1 MNETALFTPA
11 LPYIPDA
18 GISFSGFLRTVRT
31 NALSMWPA
39 AAYRQ
44 DVLEERMLGR
54 SRLLLNGPQAI
65 HRVLVENTANY
76 RRTRASLRILRP
88 ITGNG
93 LLLSEGED
101 WRHQRRTIAPTLAPR
116 IIPVLC
122 RHIAAAADQG
132 IDRLSDRTGQPI
144 DLLAAMQFLAL
155 EIAGRSMF
163 SMQMDGFGAEMRALL
178 LRFAMR
184 HAQPDLLDMLLPPGI
199 PSLRDFGRRRFRRL
213 WMGLMDRIVAAR
225 LETTQA
231 NLEGEPPRD
240 LFDALVAARDPETGA
255 QFSRDMLRDQTATMI
270 LAGHETTATTL
281 FWSLALL
288 AEVPAEQGLVAEE
301 VRSLDLSPDGAAD
314 SLKLLVRT
322 RAVVSETLRLYPP
335 AFVIVREAI
344 GADTSGDVTISAGS
358 VVMIAPWVLHRH
370 HRLWPSPDSFDP
382 RRFLPGAPPPPRFA
396 YLPFGAGPRI
406 CVGAQFAMAEA
417 TLVLARMI
425 QAFHV
430 ERADHRPILPVAVV
444 TTQPDH
450 SPGFVLT
457 ARAGSAR
464 TC

>member
-1 MNETALFTPA
+1 MSDAALFTPA
-11 LPYIPDA
+11 LPPIPA
-18 GISFSGFLRTVRT
+18 NSVSFTGFLRAVRT
-31 NALSMWPA
+31 NALGMWPA
-39 AAYRQ
+39 SAYQQ
-44 DVLEERMLGR
+44 DTLEERMLGR
-54 SRLLLNGPQAI
+54 SRFLLNAPEAI
-65 HRVLVENTANY
+65 HRVLVENTVNY

-122 RHIAAAADQG
+122 RHIAAAADAGVLQ
-132 IDRLSDRTGQPI
+132 LSAKAGQPV

-155 EIAGRSMF
+155 EVAGRSMV
-163 SMQMDGFGAEMRALL
+163 SMQMDGYGAEMRALL

-184 HAQPDLLDMLLPPGI
+184 HAQPDLLDILLPAGI
-199 PSLRDFGRRRFRRL
+199 PSLRDFGRRRFQRL
-213 WMGLMDRIVAAR
+213 WMGLMDRIGSAR
-225 LETTQA
+225 LETTHA
-231 NLEGEPPRD
+231 DLKDEPPRD

-288 AEVPAEQGLVAEE
+288 AEVPAEQDLVAAE
-301 VRSLDLSPDGAAD
+301 VSGLDLSPNGAAEN
-314 SLKLLVRT
+314 LKLLVRT
-322 RAVVSETLRLYPP
+322 RAVVSEALRLYPP

-344 GADTSGDVTISAGS
+344 GADTCGDVAVPAGS
-358 VVMIAPWVLHRH
+358 VVMISPWVLHRH

-382 RRFLPGAPPPPRFA
+382 RRFLPGAAPPRRFA

-430 ERADHRPILPVAVV
+430 QRAGRRPIVPVAVV

-450 SPGFVLT
+450 APEFILQT
-457 ARAGSAR
+457 R
-464 TC
+464 